1 MAPAPAGSPIHL
13 AVTVRIDGRIDVGA
27 TDGTTNRPLRLEAF
41 IHGVIDEG
49 ELAEQA
55 ANVSGLMMAP

>member
-1 MAPAPAGSPIHL
+1 M
-13 AVTVRIDGRIDVGA
+13 GA